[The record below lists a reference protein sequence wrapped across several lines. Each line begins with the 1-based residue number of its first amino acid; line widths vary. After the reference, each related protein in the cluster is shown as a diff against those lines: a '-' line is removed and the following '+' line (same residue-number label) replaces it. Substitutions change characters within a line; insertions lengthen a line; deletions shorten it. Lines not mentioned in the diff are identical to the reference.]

1 MREERPR
8 RQSVRFHLSCS
19 KSDLA
24 VVFSGLGRPSTL
36 RLAKN
41 TMTPHEFAA
50 CVARQK
56 EDMLS
61 TYFDPDSG
69 AAVATQIAAMG
80 LSDEQAKALR
90 TILDGSL
97 TDAFYTL
104 LLGLDGAASIG
115 GLQSVYEL
123 RAEDGTLLTGGE
135 LEGAAWEHFH
145 GDKPE

>member
-1 MREERPR
+1 MRSP
-8 RQSVRFHLSCS
+8 
-19 KSDLA
+19 
-24 VVFSGLGRPSTL
+24 
-36 RLAKN
+36 LAKN
-41 TMTPHEFAA
+41 NMTPHEFAA

-56 EDMLS
+56 KDMLS
-61 TYFDPDSG
+61 TYFNPESG

-80 LSDEQAKALR
+80 LSDGQAKALR
-90 TILDGSL
+90 IVLDGSL

-115 GLQSVYEL
+115 GVQNSYEL

-145 GDKPE
+145 GD